1 MKLHYNSRLKNVAR
15 SLRKAE
21 NLSEVFLWKELRA
34 KKLGVQFLRQRPLDN
49 YVVDFFCHQLNLV
62 IEVDGISH
70 DSKAE
75 KDEER
80 QKKLESQGIHFLR
93 FQDKDILYNLDGV
106 LQDIREYINPPPS
119 RSLPQTTA
127 GHLL

>member
-1 MKLHYNSRLKNVAR
+1 MKLHYTPRLKNVAR

-21 NLSEVFLWKELRA
+21 NLSEVLLWKELRA
-34 KKLGVQFLRQRPLDN
+34 KKLGVPFLRQRPLDN

-106 LQDIREYINPPPS
+106 LQDIREYINPP
-119 RSLPQTTA
+119 SLQTKTPPL
-127 GHLL
+127 GKEE